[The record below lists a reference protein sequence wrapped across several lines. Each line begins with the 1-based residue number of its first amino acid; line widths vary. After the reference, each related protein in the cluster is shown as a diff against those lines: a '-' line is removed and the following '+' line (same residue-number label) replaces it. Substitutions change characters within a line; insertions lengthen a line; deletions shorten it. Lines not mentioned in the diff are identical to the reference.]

1 MEVQVRQERIS
12 VWKEYAKVGLRWTA
26 KAVLFAGAL
35 VCFYKALLFAN
46 AGQDAA
52 AALMGALFVVLILM
66 TFLPE
71 METFKAFGVEMK
83 LRARLT
89 EAEDL
94 LKKLRALT
102 VLNANTAY
110 HLLTY
115 GNRWD
120 SSVRET
126 YRTARA
132 IDAFMRDMNC
142 DAEEIRRAKAA
153 FVTMGLRDLF
163 VRHYNAVVHLMQQAR
178 IAAAPPAQGEID
190 SFLKLRA
197 TLPFNENDFRA
208 SCAAME
214 PPATLLPKADEE
226 FLKVLASKLTKEA
239 DELRQKG
246 VLSEA
251 GIDVLASVTGDAE
264 YVAWLKKWCSE

>member
-1 MEVQVRQERIS
+1 MGEDQKGH
-12 VWKEYAKVGLRWTA
+12 WNEYAKVGLRWGA

-35 VCFYKALLFAN
+35 VCFYKALHFAN
-46 AGQDAA
+46 SGQDAA
-52 AALMGALFVVLILM
+52 ATLMGTLFVVLILM
-66 TFLPE
+66 TFLQE

-115 GNRWD
+115 GDRWD

-132 IDAFMRDMNC
+132 IDAFMKDMNC
-142 DAEEIRRAKAA
+142 DAEEIRKAKTA
-153 FVTMGLRDLF
+153 FVSMGVRDLF
-163 VRHYNAVVHLMQQAR
+163 VRYYNAVVHLVQQVKM
-178 IAAAPPAQGEID
+178 AAAPPASGEID
-190 SFLKLRA
+190 LFLKLRG

-214 PPATLLPKADEE
+214 PPAGMLSKTDED
-226 FLKVLASKLTKEA
+226 FLKVLASKLAKEA
-239 DELRQKG
+239 DELREKG
-246 VLSEA
+246 ILSDA
-251 GIDVLASVTGDAE
+251 GIDVLANVTGDAE
-264 YVAWLKKWCSE
+264 YVAWLRKWCSG